1 MLDTINMVTYTRIM
15 GQCMTVSKSMVIE
28 AGRRI
33 SDAGEDAKAYLDSYN
48 ARRYRHVNTEVT
60 DEEDTNIISY
70 DEPRPDEPVSSLVQ
84 GEKEIEKIFEDN
96 SIIDEH
102 I

>member
-1 MLDTINMVTYTRIM
+1 M
-15 GQCMTVSKSMVIE
+15 GQCMTVSKAVVVE

-48 ARRYRHVNTEVT
+48 ARRYRHVNTDVT

-70 DEPRPDEPVSSLVQ
+70 DEPPKTPTLVQ
-84 GEKEIEKIFEDN
+84 GEQEILKIFEN
-96 SIIDEH
+96 SELEIEENI
-102 I
+102 

>member
-1 MLDTINMVTYTRIM
+1 M
-15 GQCMTVSKSMVIE
+15 GQCFSVSKEMVIE

-33 SDAGEDAKAYLDSYN
+33 SEASEDIQVMVHQYN
-48 ARRYRHVNTEVT
+48 VGRYHHVNTEVT

-70 DEPRPDEPVSSLVQ
+70 DEPQPEEAPVSSLVQ
-84 GEKEIEKIFEDN
+84 GEKEIEKIFED

>member
-1 MLDTINMVTYTRIM
+1 M
-15 GQCMTVSKSMVIE
+15 GQCMTVSKTMVIE

-33 SDAGEDAKAYLDSYN
+33 SEASEDLQGYVESYN

-60 DEEDTNIISY
+60 DEADTNIISY
-70 DEPRPDEPVSSLVQ
+70 DEPLPKKNPVNTLVQ
-84 GEKEIEKIFEDN
+84 GEKEIEKIFEE
-96 SIIDEH
+96 SIDIEEH

>member
-1 MLDTINMVTYTRIM
+1 M
-15 GQCMTVSKSMVIE
+15 GQCMTTSKNMVLE
-28 AGRRI
+28 ASRRI
-33 SDAGEDAKAYLDSYN
+33 SEASEEVQGYVESYN

-70 DEPRPDEPVSSLVQ
+70 DEPQKDEEPVSSLVQ
-84 GEKEIEKIFEDN
+84 GEKEIEKIFEEC
-96 SIIDEH
+96 IDIEEH

>member
-1 MLDTINMVTYTRIM
+1 
-15 GQCMTVSKSMVIE
+15 MTVSKTMVIE

-33 SDAGEDAKAYLDSYN
+33 SEASEDLQGYVESYN

-70 DEPRPDEPVSSLVQ
+70 DEPRSEEAPASSLVQ
-84 GEKEIEKIFEDN
+84 GEKEIEKIFED

>member
-1 MLDTINMVTYTRIM
+1 MV
-15 GQCMTVSKSMVIE
+15 VE

-33 SDAGEDAKAYLDSYN
+33 SEASEEVQGYVESYN

-60 DEEDTNIISY
+60 DEQDTNIISY
-70 DEPRPDEPVSSLVQ
+70 DEPPTDKKPTPSLVQ
-84 GEKEIEKIFEDN
+84 GELEIEKIF
-96 SIIDEH
+96 DENFVEKH

>member
-1 MLDTINMVTYTRIM
+1 MTASKTMVL
-15 GQCMTVSKSMVIE
+15 E

-48 ARRYRHVNTEVT
+48 ARRYRHVNTDVT
-60 DEEDTNIISY
+60 DEEDTNAISY
-70 DEPRPDEPVSSLVQ
+70 DEPAKKTPTLIQ
-84 GEKEIEKIFEDN
+84 GEEEIEKIFEEEET
-96 SIIDEH
+96 IINEN

>member
-1 MLDTINMVTYTRIM
+1 M
-15 GQCMTVSKSMVIE
+15 GQCMTVSKTMVIE

-33 SDAGEDAKAYLDSYN
+33 SEASEDLQGYVESYN

-70 DEPRPDEPVSSLVQ
+70 DEPRSEEAPASSLVQ
-84 GEKEIEKIFEDN
+84 GEKEIEKIFED

>member
-1 MLDTINMVTYTRIM
+1 M
-15 GQCMTVSKSMVIE
+15 GQCMTVSKAVVIE

-48 ARRYRHVNTEVT
+48 ARRYRHVNTDVT

-70 DEPRPDEPVSSLVQ
+70 DEPPPKTPTLVQ
-84 GEKEIEKIFEDN
+84 GEKEIEKIFEDSELVIEEN
-96 SIIDEH
+96 I
-102 I
+102 

>member
-1 MLDTINMVTYTRIM
+1 
-15 GQCMTVSKSMVIE
+15 MTASKTMVIE

-33 SDAGEDAKAYLDSYN
+33 SDVGEDAKAYLESYN
-48 ARRYRHVNTEVT
+48 ARRYRHVNTDET
-60 DEEDTNIISY
+60 DEEDTNTISY
-70 DEPRPDEPVSSLVQ
+70 DEEPAAPVSSLVQ

>member
-1 MLDTINMVTYTRIM
+1 
-15 GQCMTVSKSMVIE
+15 MTASKTMVIE

-33 SDAGEDAKAYLDSYN
+33 SEAGEEIQVMVHQYN
-48 ARRYRHVNTEVT
+48 AGRYHHVNTEVT

-70 DEPRPDEPVSSLVQ
+70 DEPQKDEEPVSSLVQ
-84 GEKEIEKIFEDN
+84 GEKEIEKIFEEC
-96 SIIDEH
+96 IDIEEH